1 MQLRQVTVRHFRSL
15 RDNTVQIGAHTA
27 LIGGNGAGKSS
38 LLKAIEKFYSTT
50 KSLDPDDF
58 YGRDQTIP
66 VEIELTFDNLS
77 AAALETFE
85 SRVRE
90 GRLVI
95 TRIFDQSSSS
105 GRYYGSVLQNPD
117 FTTIRTQTA
126 ATAKRDAYKQL
137 KADNVDYAGLP
148 AAASAVA
155 VDEALLIWEAEHPQM
170 LTLCRD
176 DGQFFG
182 FQNASRGAL
191 QKFTTFVFIPA
202 VREAASDAADGKGS
216 PIARLLELV
225 VKGAIL
231 QRKDIQDF
239 KQEMGARYQA
249 LVSPDNMPELGQLA
263 ARLTTDIKGLYRD
276 AAVDLAWR
284 AMEEF
289 PVPLPLADVSLSDDG
304 FGGPVDRQGHGLQRA
319 FIITLLQ
326 YLARTAT
333 VQPSAQDGEATPDG
347 EDAMAAAPEVPN
359 LILAIEEPELYQ
371 HPTKQRHFADVLRGL
386 SSGSLPGQEGP
397 TQVVFASHSPM
408 FVSLSKADEIRLARR
423 VACEGSDYKQC
434 ELRALDLGAVADK
447 LGTGWGK
454 PAGTYTAETLVPRLH
469 ILGIELAEGFFA
481 NGVVI
486 VEGRSDKAALTAAA
500 RILGV
505 SFESAGVAILSAEGK
520 SNIDRPLLIFRELGI
535 PTYVLWDCD
544 LGTKDHSEHKD
555 LAILRLCQPEAE
567 GLTAPTQT
575 VLGDGFAHFEVNLE
589 ATVRTD
595 LGKELMD
602 ACLAA
607 ACEPFGILPSS
618 DAQKIP
624 EVMYQTLAA
633 AQANGTSAKTLLQ
646 IVRQIWLYLTG
657 APIPDNTMN
666 APAEPDNMPSAA

>member
-1 MQLRQVTVRHFRSL
+1 MQLKQVTVRHFRSL
-15 RDNTVQIGAHTA
+15 RDVTVQIGAHTA

-38 LLKAIEKFYSTT
+38 LLKALEKFYSTT

-66 VEIELTFDNLS
+66 VEIELTFDGLS
-77 AAALETFE
+77 PAATETFE

-90 GRLVI
+90 GRLVV
-95 TRIFDQSSSS
+95 TRIFDNSTSS

-117 FTTIRTQTA
+117 FAPIRAQTA
-126 ATAKRDAYKQL
+126 ANPKREAYKQL
-137 KADNVDYAGLP
+137 KEGTPAYAGLP
-148 AAASAVA
+148 NAASATA
-155 VDEALLIWEAEHPQM
+155 VDTALLAWEAENPGQ
-170 LTLCRD
+170 LVLCRD

-202 VREAASDAADGKGS
+202 VREAANDAADGKGS

-239 KQEMGARYQA
+239 KQEMSARYQA
-249 LVSPDNMPELGQLA
+249 LVSPENMPELGQLA

-284 AMEEF
+284 ALDEF

-333 VQPSAQDGEATPDG
+333 AQPSEISTEAAPDVD
-347 EDAMAAAPEVPN
+347 EASLAAPEIPN

-423 VACEGSDYKQC
+423 IACEGSDYKHC
-434 ELRALDLGAVADK
+434 EMRALDLAAVADK
-447 LGTGWGK
+447 LGAGWSK
-454 PAGTYTAETLVPRLH
+454 PAGTFTAETLVPRLH

-481 NGVVI
+481 NGVVL

-500 RILGV
+500 RMLGV

-520 SNIDRPLLIFRELGI
+520 SNIDRPLIIFRELGI
-535 PTYVLWDCD
+535 PTFVLWDCD
-544 LGTKDHSEHKD
+544 IGTKDHSEQKD
-555 LAILRLCQPEAE
+555 LAILRLCQPEAA
-567 GLTAPTQT
+567 GLIAPMQT
-575 VLGDGFAHFEVNLE
+575 TIGSGFAHFEVNLE
-589 ATVRTD
+589 AT
-595 LGKELMD
+595 LKAELSKELME
-602 ACLAA
+602 ACLAV
-607 ACEPFGILPSS
+607 ACEPFGISPSS

-633 AQANGTSAKTLLQ
+633 AQAQGTTATTLTN
-646 IVRQIWLYLTG
+646 IVREIWLYLTG
-657 APIPDNTMN
+657 EALPENVHNSIG
-666 APAEPDNMPSAA
+666 